1 MAGKELMNINLN
13 TLVEMVENQLNLS
26 EQENTQSIYKTSTKL
41 RINKK
46 RSGDMTQLLNEVR
59 GIKGVTTVNH
69 QADYARDTETF
80 DFVIFEIKYELMG
93 RDANPVTYLRKTLIP
108 GIRDIQGID
117 IQDIQAR
124 PEKLSK

>member
-1 MAGKELMNINLN
+1 MNINLN